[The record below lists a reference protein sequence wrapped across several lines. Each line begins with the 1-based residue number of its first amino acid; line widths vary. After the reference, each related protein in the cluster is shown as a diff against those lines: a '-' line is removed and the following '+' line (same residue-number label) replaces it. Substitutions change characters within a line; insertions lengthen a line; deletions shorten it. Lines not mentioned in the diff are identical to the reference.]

1 MPNKPLILAGL
12 AVAAFGAL
20 IWLGQAKNRASQL
33 RAVTVYS
40 RHNQSLSLFREWKE
54 AVHEQSVTIH
64 HKAFLFPDE
73 LSAFDGIMIASPRRP
88 IAAREARVLATYVRR
103 GGRLLLSAHD
113 TRAYE
118 HFQWLLDHLEIHGAI
133 APHLG
138 FKPKRVAAVTPA
150 AGTALFE
157 AGKPYGFYSLIQF
170 SDSACEPHSLDCFV
184 RIIEVEQGKV
194 LLILGLPLP
203 ANAMVSHLSNVDF
216 TLAVGRWAPHLLIDE
231 YHHFFTEKTW
241 QDLLAQAEFTI
252 PLVGMI
258 AGLVLF
264 FLFGHSQF
272 HERPVSRTLSRTY
285 HELNENIVRKFLR
298 DPAMAG
304 EALEQQRQFLLR
316 QFPQQANAVNDLA
329 QRTGQQRRQN
339 PKALAR
345 GLGEFVRFHQEQLRS
360 RGRRETK

>member
-20 IWLGQAKNRASQL
+20 IWLGQAKNRANQL

-40 RHNQSLSLFREWKE
+40 RHNQSLSLFREWKK
-54 AVHEQSVTIH
+54 AVHGQSVTIH
-64 HKAFLFPDE
+64 HKAFLFPDD

-113 TRAYE
+113 TSAYE
-118 HFQWLLDHLEIHGAI
+118 HFQWLLDHLEINGAI

-138 FKPKRVAAVTPA
+138 FTPKQVAAVTPA

-170 SDSACEPHSLDCFV
+170 SDSACEPHSLDCFA

-194 LLILGLPLP
+194 LLILGLPLL

-264 FLFGHSQF
+264 FLFGYSPF
-272 HERPVSRTLSRTY
+272 HERPVRRTLARTY

-298 DPAMAG
+298 DPTMAG

-316 QFPQQANAVNDLA
+316 QFPQQTHAINDLA
-329 QRTGQQRRQN
+329 QRAGQQCCQN

-345 GLGEFVRFHQEQLRS
+345 GLGEFVRFHQEQLKS
-360 RGRRETK
+360 RGRRETE